1 MQTFV
6 STDHPEAGS
15 DYQVAVLSMQGEI
28 DLVTAPMLREALT
41 PVVKLQTGPVV
52 VDLSEVPFMDST
64 GVHVLMGTLRRLELQ
79 NRALALVCREEGQV
93 HRILAWAGLLDIVS
107 VYYSR
112 ESAVMAGDRTD
123 LAHVIH

>member
-15 DYQVAVLSMQGEI
+15 DHQVAVVSMQGEI